1 MDYLINMKG
10 MKMEEYNILQTTIQA
25 NLDVMKMCDTSN
37 DERKDIILLSIMKE
51 LKILCENIIPIFEEK
66 IKSDLR
72 D

>member
-25 NLDVMKMCDTSN
+25 NLDV
-37 DERKDIILLSIMKE
+37 
-51 LKILCENIIPIFEEK
+51 IFEEK
-66 IKSDLR
+66 IKSDLK

>member
-1 MDYLINMKG
+1 MDYLTNTKG

-66 IKSDLR
+66 IKSDLK

>member
-37 DERKDIILLSIMKE
+37 NERKDIILLSIMKE

-66 IKSDLR
+66 IKSDLK

>member
-66 IKSDLR
+66 IKSDLK

>member
-1 MDYLINMKG
+1 

-66 IKSDLR
+66 IKSDLK